1 MWHVLASWLTVPA
14 EKSFFCSGD
23 LINCSSLKDYIT
35 EQFMSMAFPG
45 TYLKKYGASA
55 YIGIQSST
63 FLLVKYYQK
72 QKISA
77 EEGKKKKATQI

>member
-1 MWHVLASWLTVPA
+1 
-14 EKSFFCSGD
+14 
-23 LINCSSLKDYIT
+23 
-35 EQFMSMAFPG
+35 MSMAFPG

-77 EEGKKKKATQI
+77 EEGKKKKKQHKSSNSLWDI

>member
-1 MWHVLASWLTVPA
+1 
-14 EKSFFCSGD
+14 
-23 LINCSSLKDYIT
+23 
-35 EQFMSMAFPG
+35 MSMAFPG

-77 EEGKKKKATQI
+77 EEGKKKKKATQI

>member
-1 MWHVLASWLTVPA
+1 
-14 EKSFFCSGD
+14 
-23 LINCSSLKDYIT
+23 
-35 EQFMSMAFPG
+35 MSMAFPG

-63 FLLVKYYQK
+63 FLLGKYYQK

-77 EEGKKKKATQI
+77 EEGKKKRKQHKSSNSLWDI

>member
-1 MWHVLASWLTVPA
+1 
-14 EKSFFCSGD
+14 
-23 LINCSSLKDYIT
+23 
-35 EQFMSMAFPG
+35 MSMAFPG

-77 EEGKKKKATQI
+77 EEGRKKKESNTNLVTVCETSNMEYLITCTVSV